1 MTISIIIPSHNN
13 SDLLAK
19 SLAGF
24 AAQEPCTVDWELFVI
39 DNNSDDTSVAALQHR
54 MRDVLK
60 LTLIQQPK
68 LEHPFALCRARNL
81 GLKLAQGEWIVVMD
95 ADIIPNLKYIKT
107 LVTYIQEWGNESVIS
122 TCERKFILA
131 DDVEASRI
139 IDDPGIL
146 EKLPIANSPSNY
158 GLPVD
163 RRLPAMQ
170 SLPDIEHP
178 WDYMH
183 GCNVIYRKDDA
194 LSIGGYD
201 EEYDGRWGFEDIDF
215 AYRMI
220 SEAKCKPIYARGL
233 HVYHQDLPEDIS
245 QTNRN
250 AKSQNPNWARVCDLI
265 PGYKEY
271 KVAKYKRL
279 SDNIQV

>member
-13 SDLLAK
+13 SELLAK

-39 DNNSDDTSVAALQHR
+39 DNNSDDTSVAALQHQ
-54 MRDVLK
+54 MRNTLN

-81 GLKLAQGEWIVVMD
+81 GLKLARGEWIVVMD
-95 ADIIPNLKYIKT
+95 ADIIPNPKYIKT
-107 LVTYIQEWGNESVIS
+107 LASYIKKWGNESVIS

-131 DDVEASRI
+131 DSVEASSI
-139 IDDPGIL
+139 SSDPGIL
-146 EKLPIANSPSNY
+146 ENLPIANSPSNY

-170 SLPDIEHP
+170 SLPDIDHP

-183 GCNVIYRKDDA
+183 GCNVIFRKEDA

-220 SEAKCKPIYARGL
+220 SEAKCKPKYAKGL
-233 HVYHQDLPEDIS
+233 HVYHQDLPEDKP

-250 AKSQNPNWARVCDLI
+250 AKSENPNWARVCDLI

-279 SDNIQV
+279 SDSIQV